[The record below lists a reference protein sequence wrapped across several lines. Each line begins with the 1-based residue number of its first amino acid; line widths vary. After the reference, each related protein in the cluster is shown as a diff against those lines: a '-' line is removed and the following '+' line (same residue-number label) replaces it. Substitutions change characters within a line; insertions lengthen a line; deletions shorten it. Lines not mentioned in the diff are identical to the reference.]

1 MGTLGKYL
9 HDAREARG
17 IDLRDAA
24 QQTRISL
31 QYLRA
36 LEEENFEKLPG
47 DVFVRGFLK
56 NYARFL
62 RLDEAEVMKQY
73 AEMVQKPAPAG
84 AANQVQE
91 AAAEKHEKPRRASKI
106 PVEPFVWGAGIVII
120 LILFLLTAL
129 PSRHRKAPSVA
140 AESPTQVL
148 SELSSTVTPSTPEK
162 LYLEVFALDNT
173 WLLVRT
179 DSSPQK
185 KAVLKKGES
194 LIWSAD
200 QSFLLSY
207 GSAGAVRLM
216 LNGQELAVNEPKN
229 AVVRDLTITAAGV
242 ISRKTP
248 TEQRPEK
255 PRSKPAAAVQTKPSP
270 TTTPQ
275 QAPSVPAPQQTPSVG
290 APKPP
295 QATLPLP
302 PAPGKMPKRPV
313 Q

>member
-1 MGTLGKYL
+1 MGTLGRYL
-9 HDAREARG
+9 HDARVARG

-24 QQTRISL
+24 QQTRISI

-36 LEEENFEKLPG
+36 LEEENFKKLPG

-62 RLDEAEVMKQY
+62 RLDEAEAMRQY
-73 AEMVQKPAPAG
+73 AEMVQKPLPVAV
-84 AANQVQE
+84 ANQAKE
-91 AAAEKHEKPRRASKI
+91 PAATKEPRRWSSKI
-106 PVEPFVWGAGIVII
+106 PIEPFIWGAGIVII

-129 PSRHRKAPSVA
+129 PSRHHKENRRAS
-140 AESPTQVL
+140 ETPTA
-148 SELSSTVTPSTPEK
+148 SRPELSSAVTPSTPEK

-200 QSFLLSY
+200 QRFLLSY
-207 GSAGAVRLM
+207 GSTGAVKLM
-216 LNGQELAVNEPKN
+216 LNGQELTVNEPRD
-229 AVVRDLTITAAGV
+229 AVVRDLTVTAAGIV
-242 ISRKTP
+242 SRKTP
-248 TEQRPEK
+248 TEQRPAS
-255 PRSKPAAAVQTKPSP
+255 PRRKPAVAVQTQPSP
-270 TTTPQ
+270 S
-275 QAPSVPAPQQTPSVG
+275 ALPQQTPSVR
-290 APKPP
+290 ASQPP
-295 QATLPLP
+295 QSPPPLP
-302 PAPGKMPKRPV
+302 PAPGKMPKRPA

>member
-1 MGTLGKYL
+1 MGTLGRYL

-73 AEMVQKPAPAG
+73 AEMVPKPAPAG
-84 AANQVQE
+84 VANQVQE
-91 AAAEKHEKPRRASKI
+91 AAEKHEKPRRSSKI

-129 PSRHRKAPSVA
+129 PSRHRKAPAPRVA
-140 AESPTQVL
+140 AEAPKEVL
-148 SELSSTVTPSTPEK
+148 SELSSTVTPSAPEK

-185 KAVLKKGES
+185 KAILKKGES

-200 QSFLLSY
+200 QRFLLSY
-207 GSAGAVRLM
+207 GSAGAVRLL
-216 LNGQELAVNEPKN
+216 LNGQELTVDEPKS
-229 AVVRDLTITAAGV
+229 AVVRDLTVTAAGIV
-242 ISRKTP
+242 NRKTP
-248 TEQRPEK
+248 TMQQRPASPK
-255 PRSKPAAAVQTKPSP
+255 SKPAQAEAVQPQPSP
-270 TTTPQ
+270 SQ
-275 QAPSVPAPQQTPSVG
+275 VSNQT
-290 APKPP
+290 
-295 QATLPLP
+295 
-302 PAPGKMPKRPV
+302 
-313 Q
+313 